1 MKMSKR
7 VFTVA
12 IVGIMTIM
20 IAALAGCGN
29 KEKQEKSDLDYVKD
43 KGTLIIGL
51 DDTFAPMGFRDK
63 KDKLVG
69 LDIDLANA
77 VAKELGVKV
86 KFQPIDWE
94 AKEAELKSK
103 KIDCIWNGMSATP
116 EREKSMS
123 LSKRYL
129 KNRILVMS
137 LKKNV
142 NVKSDA
148 DLKNYKMGTQAGSA
162 ALEAIKKNKKYDE
175 FKGNIKEYDTYDRAI
190 MDMKAGRNEVLA
202 IDEVFAIYNSAKK
215 EKLYASD
222 FNFGADY
229 YAVGFR
235 KDDKKL
241 TEAFNKALKATIDS
255 GKAAK
260 ISKKWF
266 GKNLIVF
273 EDKK

>member
-20 IAALAGCGN
+20 MAALAGCGN

-241 TEAFNKALKATIDS
+241 TEAFNKALKATIDG

-266 GKNLIVF
+266 GKNLVVF

>member
-1 MKMSKR
+1 
-7 VFTVA
+7 
-12 IVGIMTIM
+12 MTIM
-20 IAALAGCGN
+20 MAALAGCGN

>member
-1 MKMSKR
+1 MKRSRKVLMMA
-7 VFTVA
+7 TVGLLA
-12 IVGIMTIM
+12 VMMMG
-20 IAALAGCGN
+20 LAGCGK
-29 KEKQEKSDLDYVKD
+29 KEKEEKSDLNYIKD

-69 LDIDLANA
+69 FDIDLADA

-137 LKKNV
+137 LKKSV
-142 NVKSDA
+142 NIKSDSQ
-148 DLKNYKMGTQAGSA
+148 LKDYKIGTQAGSA
-162 ALEAIKKNKKYDE
+162 ALEAIKKNKNYDR
-175 FKGNIKEYDTYDRAI
+175 FKDNIKEYDTYDRAI
-190 MDMKAGRNEVLA
+190 MDMKAGRNEALA
-202 IDEVFAIYNSAKK
+202 IDEVFAIYNSQKK

-241 TEAFNKALKATIDS
+241 TEAFNDALKATIDN

-266 GKNLIVF
+266 GKNLVVF

>member
-1 MKMSKR
+1 MKRSRKVLMMA
-7 VFTVA
+7 TVGLLA
-12 IVGIMTIM
+12 VMMMG
-20 IAALAGCGN
+20 LAGCGK
-29 KEKQEKSDLDYVKD
+29 KEKEEKSDLNYIKD

-69 LDIDLANA
+69 FDIDLAGA

-137 LKKNV
+137 LKKSV
-142 NVKSDA
+142 NIKSDSQ
-148 DLKNYKMGTQAGSA
+148 LKDYKIGTQAGSA
-162 ALEAIKKNKKYDE
+162 ALEAIKKNKNYDR
-175 FKGNIKEYDTYDRAI
+175 FKDNIKEYDTYDRAI
-190 MDMKAGRNEVLA
+190 MDMKAGRNEALA
-202 IDEVFAIYNSAKK
+202 IDEVFAIYNSQKK

-241 TEAFNKALKATIDS
+241 TEAFNDALKATIDN

-266 GKNLIVF
+266 GKNLVVF

>member
-20 IAALAGCGN
+20 MAALAGCGN

-215 EKLYASD
+215 EIGRAH
-222 FNFGADY
+222 
-229 YAVGFR
+229 V
-235 KDDKKL
+235 
-241 TEAFNKALKATIDS
+241 
-255 GKAAK
+255 
-260 ISKKWF
+260 
-266 GKNLIVF
+266 
-273 EDKK
+273 

>member
-1 MKMSKR
+1 MSKR

-20 IAALAGCGN
+20 MAALAGCGN

-142 NVKSDA
+142 NVKSDT
-148 DLKNYKMGTQAGSA
+148 DLKNYKKIG
-162 ALEAIKKNKKYDE
+162 
-175 FKGNIKEYDTYDRAI
+175 RAH
-190 MDMKAGRNEVLA
+190 V
-202 IDEVFAIYNSAKK
+202 
-215 EKLYASD
+215 
-222 FNFGADY
+222 
-229 YAVGFR
+229 
-235 KDDKKL
+235 
-241 TEAFNKALKATIDS
+241 
-255 GKAAK
+255 
-260 ISKKWF
+260 
-266 GKNLIVF
+266 
-273 EDKK
+273 

>member
-1 MKMSKR
+1 MSKR

-20 IAALAGCGN
+20 MAALAGCGN

-103 KIDCIWNGMSATP
+103 KID
-116 EREKSMS
+116 
-123 LSKRYL
+123 
-129 KNRILVMS
+129 
-137 LKKNV
+137 
-142 NVKSDA
+142 
-148 DLKNYKMGTQAGSA
+148 
-162 ALEAIKKNKKYDE
+162 
-175 FKGNIKEYDTYDRAI
+175 
-190 MDMKAGRNEVLA
+190 
-202 IDEVFAIYNSAKK
+202 
-215 EKLYASD
+215 
-222 FNFGADY
+222 
-229 YAVGFR
+229 
-235 KDDKKL
+235 
-241 TEAFNKALKATIDS
+241 
-255 GKAAK
+255 
-260 ISKKWF
+260 
-266 GKNLIVF
+266 
-273 EDKK
+273 

>member
-1 MKMSKR
+1 MMA
-7 VFTVA
+7 TVGLLA
-12 IVGIMTIM
+12 VMMMG
-20 IAALAGCGN
+20 LAGCGK
-29 KEKQEKSDLDYVKD
+29 KEKEEKSDLNYIKD

-69 LDIDLANA
+69 FDIDLAGA

-137 LKKNV
+137 LKKSV
-142 NVKSDA
+142 NIKSDSQ
-148 DLKNYKMGTQAGSA
+148 LKDYKIGTQAGSA
-162 ALEAIKKNKKYDE
+162 ALEAIKKNKNYDR
-175 FKGNIKEYDTYDRAI
+175 FKDNIKEYDTYDRAI
-190 MDMKAGRNEVLA
+190 MDMKAGRNEALA
-202 IDEVFAIYNSAKK
+202 IDEVFAIYNSQKK

-229 YAVGFR
+229 YAVEIGR
-235 KDDKKL
+235 
-241 TEAFNKALKATIDS
+241 AH
-255 GKAAK
+255 
-260 ISKKWF
+260 
-266 GKNLIVF
+266 V
-273 EDKK
+273 